1 MFDCTS
7 HKWPYLLVTPDSNL
21 VRLSVTAK
29 VSKSTQEEERQ
40 AFTAMLTQTVWLV
53 VTKQVVFIWTF
64 PLSSDLPGEGERDEE
79 LSAEGVG
86 APWLMRGG

>member
-7 HKWPYLLVTPDSNL
+7 HKWPYLLVTLDSNL

-86 APWLMRGG
+86 APWLMREG